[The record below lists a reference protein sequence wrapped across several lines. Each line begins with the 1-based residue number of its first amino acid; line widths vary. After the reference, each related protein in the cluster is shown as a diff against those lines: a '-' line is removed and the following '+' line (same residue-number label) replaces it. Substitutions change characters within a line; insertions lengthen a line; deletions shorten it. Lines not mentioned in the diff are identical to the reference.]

1 MKPQL
6 GVVGKRLKKKAIEWK
21 RIAEIATGPKGSSSL
36 NVEKLAK
43 DINMFS
49 SKTY

>member
-6 GVVGKRLKKKAIEWK
+6 GVEGKRVRKKAMEWK
-21 RIAEIATGPKGSSSL
+21 RIVEIVTGPKGSSSL

-49 SKTY
+49 LKTY